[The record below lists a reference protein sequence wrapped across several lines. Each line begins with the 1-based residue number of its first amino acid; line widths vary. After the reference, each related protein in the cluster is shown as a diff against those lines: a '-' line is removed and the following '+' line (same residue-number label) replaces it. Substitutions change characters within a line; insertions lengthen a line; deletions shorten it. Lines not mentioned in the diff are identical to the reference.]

1 MQKEIVGLVLLLLT
15 CSAAKAQSGF
25 TIGSLKKISDD
36 ERSFLRKGFKLNDS
50 AKIFE
55 TRSGLPKVPSANIV
69 KINLESI
76 LDPKVR
82 EIVSNWTSEW
92 NQKDAGKYGAI
103 EMVKD
108 GLQADITVVRYLR
121 PLPTS
126 DPVSAMTWTDPK
138 GKVHRLLPV
147 YSYLIVCKPDSLQI
161 LWRKVDLTYQEEFES
176 SAKVLVNTLKRL
188 IRERNKN

>member
-1 MQKEIVGLVLLLLT
+1 MHKTIVVFALLLLT
-15 CSAAKAQSGF
+15 CSVAKAQSGF

-36 ERSFLRKGFKLNDS
+36 ERSFLRRGFKLIDS
-50 AKIFE
+50 AKILE
-55 TRSGLPKVPSANIV
+55 TRSGLPKVPSPSIV

-82 EIVSNWTSEW
+82 ETVSNWTSEW
-92 NQKDAGKYGAI
+92 NRKDAIKYGAI

-121 PLPTS
+121 PLPAS

-147 YSYLIVCKPDSLQI
+147 YSYLIVCKPDSLEI

-176 SAKVLVNTLKRL
+176 SAKVLADTLKKL
-188 IRERNKN
+188 IKERNKN